1 MYCVALSLVNVLA
14 TIASDSI
21 LAAFVVLL
29 VWLAAAIL
37 LFVIVTWFRDDDWL
51 AAGFLLGL
59 TLLVS
64 AVVSDTV
71 VFTIKTGSIAGAVF
85 QAGTASMR
93 VLVRA
98 IVLVPL
104 SGGAVALARWITE
117 RVGRRRARAVP
128 PTP

>member
-1 MYCVALSLVNVLA
+1 MYCVVLTLVNVLA
-14 TIASDSI
+14 SIAPESI
-21 LAAFVVLL
+21 IAALVVVL
-29 VWLAAAIL
+29 VWLAAAVL

-71 VFTIKTGSIAGAVF
+71 VFTVKTGSIAGAVF

-93 VLVRA
+93 VLIRA
-98 IVLVPL
+98 IILVPL
-104 SGGAVALARWITE
+104 SGGVVALARWISA
-117 RVGRRRARAVP
+117 RVGRRARAVP
-128 PTP
+128 PAH